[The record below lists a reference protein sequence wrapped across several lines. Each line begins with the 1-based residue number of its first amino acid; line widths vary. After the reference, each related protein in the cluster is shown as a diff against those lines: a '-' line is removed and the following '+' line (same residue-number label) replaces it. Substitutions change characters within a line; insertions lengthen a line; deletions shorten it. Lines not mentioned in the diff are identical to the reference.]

1 MKRYMPLLA
10 VLLVSG
16 ALFGAVAAMNRG
28 FSVSV
33 GRCMIEDHGSCLL
46 ILDDCPVV
54 RSRKGA
60 GKNPW
65 MKLETGGQL
74 LVDKIKGEGR
84 ELGWGQNENSSH
96 FTCM

>member
-10 VLLVSG
+10 VLVVSG
-16 ALFGAVAAMNRG
+16 VLFGAVAAMNRG

-33 GRCMIEDHGSCLL
+33 GHCVIADHGNCLL

-65 MKLETGGQL
+65 MKLETDL
-74 LVDKIKGEGR
+74 NLR
-84 ELGWGQNENSSH
+84 MRSSES
-96 FTCM
+96 

>member
-1 MKRYMPLLA
+1 MKRYMPILA

-65 MKLETGGQL
+65 MKLETGDQL
-74 LVDKIKGEGR
+74 LVVHDGIEEFYSGNQG
-84 ELGWGQNENSSH
+84 LFSGI
-96 FTCM
+96 